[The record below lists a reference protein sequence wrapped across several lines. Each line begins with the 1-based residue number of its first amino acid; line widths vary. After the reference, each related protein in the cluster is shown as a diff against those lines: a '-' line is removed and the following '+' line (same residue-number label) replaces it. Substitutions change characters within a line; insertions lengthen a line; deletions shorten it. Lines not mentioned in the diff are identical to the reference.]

1 MAFLSKFVKVAD
13 LSTLSALTNTVD
25 GIIDGSLRLVS
36 NTSTG
41 PAWYRYRS
49 PSSLSVISP
58 MIVSGEAGV
67 WERIGDRVLATS
79 ANPTGTPPYTGA
91 FHFNSASRQLF
102 AGANNAW
109 NAVSSSVEPLATPAI
124 SSNILPLDLSVAYC
138 FKSTLN
144 QNITSFSITNVPT
157 AANSIISFLLIL
169 DYSTA
174 QYTIPTS
181 ANLTYNGSSIPTTPS
196 AAGQSLMLLFQ
207 STNGINWLVSS
218 NTFGY

>member
-1 MAFLSKFVKVAD
+1 MAFLSKFLKVAD

-25 GIIDGSLRLVS
+25 GIIDGSFRLVS
-36 NTSTG
+36 NTATG

-67 WERIGDRVLATS
+67 WERIGDRVLTTS

-102 AGANNAW
+102 AGANSW
-109 NAVSSSVEPLATPAI
+109 SAVSSSVEPLATPAI
-124 SSNILPLDLSVAYC
+124 SSGVLTLDLSLAYC
-138 FKSTLN
+138 FRSTLN
-144 QNITSFSITNVPT
+144 QNITSFSITNVPAIT
-157 AANSIISFLLIL
+157 NSIISFLLIL